1 MIMMILGDDH
11 DGHEDSWMMMMVM
24 MIMMI
29 LGDNHDGHDDGNDG
43 NDGDDDD
50 DAVNRLTFVDRHYST
65 CVITQEQGKNTK
77 YAPVGYCIKYIYNF
91 VFAQKRS
98 TKYKA
103 IQ

>member
-1 MIMMILGDDH
+1 MIMMILGDD
-11 DGHEDSWMMMMVM
+11 
-24 MIMMI
+24 
-29 LGDNHDGHDDGNDG
+29 
-43 NDGDDDD
+43 DDDAGD
-50 DAVNRLTFVDRHYST
+50 AAVNRLTFVDRHYST

-77 YAPVGYCIKYIYNF
+77 YAPVGYHIYIYIYNL